1 MCDMMLSV
9 RYYAG
14 STIKSTF
21 MFNAVDQT
29 ETISMNNFLHGYF
42 CIQTCLD
49 WCFIKDTTI

>member
-49 WCFIKDTTI
+49 WWFIKDTII